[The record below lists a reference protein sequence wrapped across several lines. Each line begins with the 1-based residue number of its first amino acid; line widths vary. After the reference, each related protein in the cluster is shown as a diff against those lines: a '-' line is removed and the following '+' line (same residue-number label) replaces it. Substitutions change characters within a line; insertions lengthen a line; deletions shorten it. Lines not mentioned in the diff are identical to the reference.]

1 MFALPTS
8 SQLLLTGL
16 PIPKDFRKLPDH
28 LIIQMIVSLTSQYR
42 ELVPDLS
49 NPRIWTGLKTHFA
62 ERCLALRI
70 SGLYVRLY
78 ENDEYFT
85 RLLFQYSFMEDL
97 RQGLMELAKEAGYG
111 DIVTQQVASANPE
124 HLKTFLELFL
134 EVMKEAVQEIDV
146 AFNDW
151 EGIEAKAKHYW
162 KNVHSTL
169 PPEEQRQVEN
179 DTQIFACQLFF
190 VMHNSISVM
199 AYGETLTS
207 LVQRALAG
215 GKGADI
221 AMCKAVR
228 VDNNL
233 RQHPQFMAR
242 YLLASGKGESDFL
255 RKFNN
260 TAPPLTNKI
269 RYPGLYFLL
278 ALLDGFGLLEGLTN
292 PQLLDLCDHAH
303 LDKWENRIEDDCYIS
318 KRRNEYLRHK
328 FIQMSM
334 HSN

>member
-1 MFALPTS
+1 MFPLPLQSQALVG
-8 SQLLLTGL
+8 LL
-16 PIPKDFRKLPDH
+16 PIPEDFRKLPNH
-28 LIIQMIVSLTSQYR
+28 LIIRLIVGLTSQYR

-49 NPRIWTGLKTHFA
+49 NPLIWAGLKAHFA

-70 SGLYVRLY
+70 SDLYVRLY
-78 ENDEYFT
+78 ENDQYFT
-85 RLLFQYSFMEDL
+85 RLLFRYSFMEDL
-97 RQGLMELAKEAGYG
+97 RQALTELAEKAGYG
-111 DIVTQQVASANPE
+111 DIVTQQVATANPE
-124 HLKTFLELFL
+124 HLKAILELFL
-134 EVMKEAVQEIDV
+134 EVMNEVVQEIDV

-151 EGIEAKAKHYW
+151 EEVEVKAEHYW
-162 KNVHSTL
+162 KNVHLTL

-179 DTQIFACQLFF
+179 DTQIFACQFF
-190 VMHNSISVM
+190 FIMHNSVSVM
-199 AYGETLTS
+199 AYGESLTS

-215 GKGADI
+215 GEGADI

-278 ALLDGFGLLEGLTN
+278 ALLDSFGLLDGLSN
-292 PQLLDLCDHAH
+292 PQLLDLCDHAR
-303 LDKWENRIEDDCYIS
+303 LDKWENRIEDEGYLA
-318 KRRNEYLRHK
+318 KRRNEYYRHK

-334 HSN
+334 H